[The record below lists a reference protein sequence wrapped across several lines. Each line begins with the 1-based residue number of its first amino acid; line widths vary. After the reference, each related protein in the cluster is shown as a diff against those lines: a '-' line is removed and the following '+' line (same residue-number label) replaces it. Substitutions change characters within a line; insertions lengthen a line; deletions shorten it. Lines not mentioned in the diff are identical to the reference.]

1 MQTLAKA
8 PANKLSFG
16 QYIQTP
22 TVSKLISETLGDKEV
37 ARKFVASITS
47 AVAQTPALKNCTPAT
62 IVSSALV
69 GEALKLSPSPVM
81 GQYYLVPFKNK
92 GVDQAQFILGY
103 RGMVTLAIRS
113 GQYRDLNVEV
123 VKDGE
128 LLSYDPFNGKYTL
141 KPITNPTERKK
152 AKTTGYFA
160 SFTLINGFHKEL
172 YMSKDEME
180 IYANTYSKAYQRRT
194 GNTFWEKDFDA
205 MAKKTMLRQLLSK
218 WGIMSIDMQTAYESD
233 MAVINEDGSKDY
245 VDGIDNDEVIDIT
258 PTDEPKAEVVQP
270 SEVKYPTDGLNE
282 PPTGTVTED
291 ATEYDDSLI

>member
-1 MQTLAKA
+1 MQSLAKA

-22 TVSKLISETLGDKEV
+22 TVSKLINETLGDKEV

-47 AVAQTPALKNCTPAT
+47 AVSQTPALRNCTPAT

-103 RGMVTLAIRS
+103 KGFLQLAMRS
-113 GQYRDLNVEV
+113 GQYKNINVIE

-128 LLSYDPFNGKYTL
+128 LVSINPFTEEYTFNAISDP
-141 KPITNPTERKK
+141 KK
-152 AKTTGYFA
+152 RASAKTTGYYA
-160 SFTLINGFHKEL
+160 CFTLVNGFHKDL
-172 YMSKDEME
+172 YMSREEME
-180 IYANTYSKAYQRRT
+180 VYAETYSKGYAAHKGY
-194 GNTFWEKDFDA
+194 TFWEKNFDA
-205 MAKKTMLRQLLSK
+205 MAKKTMLRQLISK

-258 PTDEPKAEVVQP
+258 PTPADEPKTEVVQP
-270 SEVKYPTDGLNE
+270 TVE
-282 PPTGTVTED
+282 PPVQ
-291 ATEYDDSLI
+291 EYDNSLI